1 MSTISPL
8 VVKCPQCAAAE
19 VFYSC
24 EPECCFNHICARCR
38 ATFETATRAV
48 GASAPGARDLRD
60 GDERESDAPTAQ
72 CCVCDSLELGTL
84 ADGRA
89 VCTACGA
96 VLELVL
102 ENVQPG

>member
-1 MSTISPL
+1 MSTIPPL
-8 VVKCPQCAAAE
+8 ELKCPQCAAAQ

-48 GASAPGARDLRD
+48 GASTPDAIGE
-60 GDERESDAPTAQ
+60 GGERESDAPTAQ
-72 CCVCDSLELGTL
+72 CCACDSLELGTL
-84 ADGRA
+84 PDGRV
-89 VCTACGA
+89 VCTECGA
-96 VLELVL
+96 VLEIVF